1 MFCQYGCQ
9 TTLVCFL
16 NRVTFHTVVSESLA
30 QETLGALSPN
40 VPETYTRLER
50 ELFSHCSFAQNSGWE
65 VLL

>member
-9 TTLVCFL
+9 TTVVCVL
-16 NRVTFHTVVSESLA
+16 NSVTFHIVMSESLA

-40 VPETYTRLER
+40 VPETYTWAER
-50 ELFSHCSFAQNSGWE
+50 ELFSHCYFAWDSGWE